1 MLVTTETRQAG
12 DVTIVDVTGDVKWG
26 PSASS
31 LSGAIRRLATDGHQR
46 LLLNLAEI
54 SYIDSSGL
62 GELVTGLTVV
72 AKQGGALKLLKPSER
87 VQAVLRITSLDT
99 LFQVFDDEEAAVRSF
114 ASKA

>member
-1 MLVTTETRQAG
+1 MLVTLETRQAG
-12 DVTIVDVTGDVKWG
+12 DVTVVDLTGDVKWG

-31 LSGAIRRLATDGHQR
+31 LSGAIRRLASEGHKKI
-46 LLLNLAEI
+46 LLNLAGI
-54 SYIDSSGL
+54 SYVDSSGL

-99 LFQVFDDEEAAVRSF
+99 LFQVFDEEDAAVRSF
-114 ASKA
+114 A

>member
-12 DVTIVDVTGDVKWG
+12 DVTIVDLTGDVKWG

-31 LSGAIRRLATDGHQR
+31 LSGAIRRLATDGNKKI
-46 LLLNLAEI
+46 LLNLAGI

-72 AKQGGALKLLKPSER
+72 VKQGGALKLLRPAER
-87 VQAVLRITSLDT
+87 VKALLRITSLDT
-99 LFQVFDDEEAAVRSF
+99 LFQVFDDEDAAVRSF
-114 ASKA
+114 A